1 MLTWTFSLITVY
13 SLSDHS
19 TLYRKSYMRGPFL
32 WNNWNEPAAS
42 FINWNLYKMTTSV
55 RFCLFDTDVVNDI
68 TSTRQSVIIL
78 VVINRI
84 PHRFLMQTEKSQPKG
99 KWIMPETRFT
109 EFPALSVDPRVW
121 ISRSASETDV
131 WLLFTYDI
139 KNSFIFD
146 ILRRIIDRLWTSY
159 GVFHGGGWA
168 ISPLK
173 FSVLTWL

>member
-1 MLTWTFSLITVY
+1 
-13 SLSDHS
+13 
-19 TLYRKSYMRGPFL
+19 
-32 WNNWNEPAAS
+32 
-42 FINWNLYKMTTSV
+42 MTTSV

-146 ILRRIIDRLWTSY
+146 ILRRIIDRL
-159 GVFHGGGWA
+159 
-168 ISPLK
+168 
-173 FSVLTWL
+173 